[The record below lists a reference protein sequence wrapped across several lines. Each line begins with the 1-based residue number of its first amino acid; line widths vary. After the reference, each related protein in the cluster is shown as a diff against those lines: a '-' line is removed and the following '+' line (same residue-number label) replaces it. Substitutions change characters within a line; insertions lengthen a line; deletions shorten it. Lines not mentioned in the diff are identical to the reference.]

1 MGISKN
7 TSSIDNQE
15 WQLELDMTFQWK
27 IKSKEKR
34 RRKKMLGGIKL
45 SNSKLFWWD
54 QNAVKKLIE
63 LWKKNPEKAE

>member
-1 MGISKN
+1 MGITKN

-27 IKSKEKR
+27 IKSKEKEEE
-34 RRKKMLGGIKL
+34 KKMLGGIKV

-54 QNAVKKLIE
+54 QNAVKKTHRTVE
-63 LWKKNPEKAE
+63 KNPKKAE